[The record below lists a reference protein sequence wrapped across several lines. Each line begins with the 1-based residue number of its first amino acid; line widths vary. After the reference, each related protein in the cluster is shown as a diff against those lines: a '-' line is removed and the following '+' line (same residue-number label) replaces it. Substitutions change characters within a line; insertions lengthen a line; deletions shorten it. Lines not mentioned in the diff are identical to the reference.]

1 MPRCSFLIDE
11 TRPCMCFARKGSEF
25 CNNHCEQVKQ
35 LPTCDF
41 IKSDGKKCLRKVK
54 ETGMFCCSHQ
64 PVPTSMDYS
73 QGKIYKIFNK
83 ANPELFYIGSTTL
96 SLVDRFCYH
105 RSNSRRSNCFFYS
118 EVKREGGWE
127 MFDIELIK
135 LFPCQNKTELS
146 TEEEKYRSQGAYY
159 NTYKA
164 IRTEEERKEQI
175 AQYKAKYREENK
187 EHISQY
193 NAKYREENKEQIA
206 KYREE
211 NKEKIAQRKANNYRE
226 KVCKDVLDD
235 VITKIEQTEISS

>member
-54 ETGMFCCSHQ
+54 ETGMLCCSHQ
-64 PVPTSMDYS
+64 PIPPPPSPPIDYS

-83 ANPELFYIGSTTL
+83 ASPELFYIGSTTL
-96 SLVDRFCYH
+96 SLAKRFGIH
-105 RSNSRRSNCFFYS
+105 RNNSRKRNSFFYS

-146 TEEEKYRSQGAYY
+146 TEEEKYRAQGAYY
-159 NTYKA
+159 NTFKA
-164 IRTEEERKEQI
+164 IRTEEERKEYKTRYYQENKEQI
-175 AQYKAKYREENK
+175 AQHQAQYRKENK
-187 EHISQY
+187 EQIAQQ
-193 NAKYREENKEQIA
+193 NAKYYEENKEQIA
-206 KYREE
+206 QYRAQYYREHH
-211 NKEKIAQRKANNYRE
+211 K
-226 KVCKDVLDD
+226 
-235 VITKIEQTEISS
+235 